1 MTGDDVAIVK
11 AARALLR
18 PRRGAPGVAAMFPQ
32 PGFPGGEA
40 MPAWLQ
46 QQPPPAP
53 MLGSGGLPFAPPVAP
68 SMAMAPLPSA
78 TAGVSVQQAHSRHI
92 WVGNLVNAITEAEL
106 HAAFSRY
113 GAVDGVSTYTGRN
126 YAFVNMKARRC
137 ALLCVRGL
145 AQRGDTLIVGLA
157 SPLQT
162 VAGAVAA
169 IGALAG
175 APIGGPALRLEF
187 AKTGTPSRIVC
198 VTNLSRAFTRDQ
210 WAAQFAVRPTRHAS
224 SDSIT
229 TAARLHRQR
238 ASSLRVLRPLRVTSL
253 CSRLVLLCRA
263 ALRGHPE
270 PELQRHDGLRAG

>member
-1 MTGDDVAIVK
+1 
-11 AARALLR
+11 
-18 PRRGAPGVAAMFPQ
+18 MFPQ
-32 PGFPGGEA
+32 PGFPGGQA
-40 MPAWLQ
+40 MPDWLQ
-46 QQPPPAP
+46 QQPPPPPP

-68 SMAMAPLPSA
+68 SMAREALEVFAPLPSA

-126 YAFVNMKARRC
+126 YAFVNMKVRRC
-137 ALLCVRGL
+137 ALVACVAL
-145 AQRGDTLIVGLA
+145 SQRSDTLTLSVWPRA
-157 SPLQT
+157 LQT

-210 WAAQFAVRPTRHAS
+210 WAAQFAVRP
-224 SDSIT
+224 
-229 TAARLHRQR
+229 AR
-238 ASSLRVLRPLRVTSL
+238 T
-253 CSRLVLLCRA
+253 RA
-263 ALRGHPE
+263 ATAL
-270 PELQRHDGLRAG
+270 